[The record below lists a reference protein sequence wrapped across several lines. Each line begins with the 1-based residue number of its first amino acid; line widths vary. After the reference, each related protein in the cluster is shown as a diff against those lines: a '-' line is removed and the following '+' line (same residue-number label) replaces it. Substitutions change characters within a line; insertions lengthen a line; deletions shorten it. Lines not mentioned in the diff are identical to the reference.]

1 MKMTA
6 TKRTE
11 LKETTM
17 KKKTTFWFQ
26 RSTRGCAAALAIGL
40 TGCGGSD
47 SSSSGDQ
54 TINGASQQVAGAT
67 VSTFAR
73 VDSNN
78 TVLMAGAQVP
88 LAVLT
93 NPPAAPGT
101 GNAGAL
107 VTIAFPAQ
115 VQQST
120 YLNHFEM
127 HWEPNGHPP
136 AAFQVPHFDLH
147 FYNQTV
153 AQVAAVAPPDPT
165 PPAADHVPAGYTYAG
180 ADQTVPQ
187 MGVHAVDPS
196 QLQNG
201 FTDVMIAGFYG
212 GRMTFVE
219 PMVTQAMLAQ
229 KQNFTLA
236 VPRPAVLG
244 LSTRYPTKFTA
255 TYDAG
260 TNAYTFVF
268 SDFVSVTQ

>member
-1 MKMTA
+1 MTNKLSWSTTMRRSSAVTA
-6 TKRTE
+6 TG
-11 LKETTM
+11 L
-17 KKKTTFWFQ
+17 
-26 RSTRGCAAALAIGL
+26 ALGL
-40 TGCGGSD
+40 AGCGGSGT
-47 SSSSGDQ
+47 SSGNQ
-54 TINGASQQVAGAT
+54 TVAGASQLVSGAT
-67 VSTFAR
+67 VSTYAQL
-73 VDSNN
+73 DSNN
-78 TVLMAGAQVP
+78 TVLAAGALVP
-88 LAVLT
+88 LTVLT

-101 GNAGAL
+101 GNAGAI
-107 VTIAFPAQ
+107 VTLAFPAQ

-127 HWEPNGHPP
+127 HWEPSGHPP
-136 AAFQVPHFDLH
+136 AVFQVPHFDLH

-165 PPAADHVPAGYTYAG
+165 PPASDHVPAGYTYPGPA
-180 ADQTVPQ
+180 QTVPQ
-187 MGVHAVDPS
+187 MGVHAIDPT

-219 PMVTQAMLAQ
+219 PMATQALLAQ
-229 KQNFTLA
+229 KKDFTLV

-244 LSTRYPTKFTA
+244 LATRYPTKFTA

-260 TNAYTFVF
+260 SDAYTFEF

>member
-1 MKMTA
+1 M
-6 TKRTE
+6 
-11 LKETTM
+11 KETTM
-17 KKKTTFWFQ
+17 KKKTTFWSQ
-26 RSTRGCAAALAIGL
+26 RVTRGCTAALAASLAFGL
-40 TGCGGSD
+40 AFGLAGCGGSG
-47 SSSSGDQ
+47 SSDNGTRMIS
-54 TINGASQQVAGAT
+54 GASQQVAGAT

-78 TVLMAGAQVP
+78 TVLMAGARVP
-88 LAVLT
+88 LTLLT
-93 NPPAAPGT
+93 NPPAEPGT

-107 VTIAFPAQ
+107 VTLAFPAQ

-127 HWEPNGHPP
+127 QWEPDGHPP
-136 AAFQVPHFDLH
+136 AVFQVPHFDLH

-153 AQVAAVAPPDPT
+153 AQVAAVAPPDPM
-165 PPAADHVPAGYTYAG
+165 PPAADHIPAGYLYPG
-180 ADQTVPQ
+180 ADQSVPQ

-196 QLQNG
+196 QFQNG

-255 TYDAG
+255 TYDTG

-268 SDFVSVTQ
+268 SDFVSVTG